1 MNSVQLSL
9 NILTVAPESLR
20 SILTSSF
27 ASADQRW
34 PLASRHFLS
43 HHRPNSSQPC
53 AGSDRACHR
62 RELACFRMGR
72 ELEANRNISVRL
84 VADRSTA
91 QSVSTTFGGA
101 CEVKAVQ
108 EWRLRGKPMLTN
120 EAQPADQLSHYTPY
134 SELEPFRIDPAV
146 MGMFDP
152 DYRDLVRGPGVF
164 QLRDRWSLSGAGTHD
179 GVGSPQP
186 NAWAAPPIPQAPN
199 PVLVIMTWLEP
210 SGRAEGSLLDPPV
223 EDSTRHRCQALNVPL
238 DA

>member
-1 MNSVQLSL
+1 
-9 NILTVAPESLR
+9 
-20 SILTSSF
+20 
-27 ASADQRW
+27 
-34 PLASRHFLS
+34 
-43 HHRPNSSQPC
+43 
-53 AGSDRACHR
+53 
-62 RELACFRMGR
+62 MGR

-186 NAWAAPPIPQAPN
+186 NAWAAPPIPPGAK
-199 PVLVIMTWLEP
+199 
-210 SGRAEGSLLDPPV
+210 SGLGYHDVARAEWSRGRFI
-223 EDSTRHRCQALNVPL
+223 TRSSG
-238 DA
+238 